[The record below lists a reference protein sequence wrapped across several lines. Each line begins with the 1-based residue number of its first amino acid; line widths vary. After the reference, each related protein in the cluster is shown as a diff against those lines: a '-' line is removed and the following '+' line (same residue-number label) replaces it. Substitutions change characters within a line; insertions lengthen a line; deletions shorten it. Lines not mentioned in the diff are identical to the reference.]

1 VRRAL
6 VGSSGT
12 QLGLLGGQ
20 LLSGPGQDLAVDDLG
35 LPLTGGVRRTLN
47 NRLRTGTDKGNLT
60 V

>member
-6 VGSSGT
+6 CKKPAGDPAGDCFTAISG
-12 QLGLLGGQ
+12 QEAGGWEA
-20 LLSGPGQDLAVDDLG
+20 LACLSGQF
-35 LPLTGGVRRTLN
+35 RRTLN

>member
-1 VRRAL
+1 ML
-6 VGSSGT
+6 QGP

-20 LLSGPGQDLAVDDLG
+20 PLGGSGQDLVLLAALAVSRK
-35 LPLTGGVRRTLN
+35 GGVRRTLN